1 MPARHAVLLIPPV
14 SVRPSQLP
22 CYKQHEQTNFHSPYT
37 LPSSVSCKSC
47 VCHSY
52 ANTRGVGVFFPF
64 WNLLVGCWRFDPGSQ
79 RLSRSSTDYC
89 QLITDLSTDLP
100 RPCRG
105 HCHPCL
111 KSFSCNTYG
120 SPASVANKRLT
131 AWLNSLDAT
140 LTKNR
145 GGASAP
151 RRSDFSTFRCAVCIP
166 GGVTGRGR
174 SDVATCFR
182 VASLPRTLSG
192 SLPSQ
197 PSPVLSFGR
206 NLELTTYD

>member
-14 SVRPSQLP
+14 SVRPSQLI

-64 WNLLVGCWRFDPGSQ
+64 WNLLVGS
-79 RLSRSSTDYC
+79 
-89 QLITDLSTDLP
+89 
-100 RPCRG
+100 
-105 HCHPCL
+105 HPCL

-151 RRSDFSTFRCAVCIP
+151 RRSDFSTFR
-166 GGVTGRGR
+166 
-174 SDVATCFR
+174 
-182 VASLPRTLSG
+182 
-192 SLPSQ
+192 
-197 PSPVLSFGR
+197 
-206 NLELTTYD
+206 

>member
-1 MPARHAVLLIPPV
+1 MPARHAVLLTPSV
-14 SVRPSQLP
+14 SLRPSQLP

-145 GGASAP
+145 GVHLP
-151 RRSDFSTFRCAVCIP
+151 LDVPIFRRSDAQSASQVGLRDA
-166 GGVTGRGR
+166 
-174 SDVATCFR
+174 DV
-182 VASLPRTLSG
+182 PTLRHVFESPACPVPCQG
-192 SLPSQ
+192 HCHPSRRQ
-197 PSPVLSFGR
+197 CYHS
-206 NLELTTYD
+206 EET

>member
-14 SVRPSQLP
+14 SLRPSQLI
-22 CYKQHEQTNFHSPYT
+22 CYKQQEQTNFHSPYT

-52 ANTRGVGVFFPF
+52 ANTWGVGVFFPF
-64 WNLLVGCWRFDPGSQ
+64 WNLLVGCWRFHPGSQ

-89 QLITDLSTDLP
+89 QLITDLSSDLP

-145 GGASAP
+145 GGMHLPLDADF
-151 RRSDFSTFRCAVCIP
+151 RRSDAQSASQMGLRDADVPTLRHVSSRELAPYPVRVTAIP
-166 GGVTGRGR
+166 
-174 SDVATCFR
+174 A
-182 VASLPRTLSG
+182 VASVIIRKKLRID
-192 SLPSQ
+192 
-197 PSPVLSFGR
+197 
-206 NLELTTYD
+206 NL

>member
-52 ANTRGVGVFFPF
+52 ANTRGVGIFFPF
-64 WNLLVGCWRFDPGSQ
+64 WNLPVGCSRFDPGSQ

-100 RPCRG
+100 LPCRG

-111 KSFSCNTYG
+111 KSFSCNTYR

-145 GGASAP
+145 EGVHLP
-151 RRSDFSTFRCAVCIP
+151 LDVPIFRRSDAQSASQMGLRDA
-166 GGVTGRGR
+166 
-174 SDVATCFR
+174 DV
-182 VASLPRTLSG
+182 PTLRHIFE
-192 SLPSQ
+192 
-197 PSPVLSFGR
+197 SPACP
-206 NLELTTYD
+206 Y

>member
-1 MPARHAVLLIPPV
+1 MCYNGFVRSAR
-14 SVRPSQLP
+14 
-22 CYKQHEQTNFHSPYT
+22 
-37 LPSSVSCKSC
+37 
-47 VCHSY
+47 
-52 ANTRGVGVFFPF
+52 FFPALVSHARPPRGPS
-64 WNLLVGCWRFDPGSQ
+64 NSSSIPAPISIDLLQAAGTNQLSFSVYSSKFRI
-79 RLSRSSTDYC
+79 LSRSSTDYC
-89 QLITDLSTDLP
+89 QLITDLSSDLP

-174 SDVATCFR
+174 SDVATCFESPACP
-182 VASLPRTLSG
+182 VPCQG
-192 SLPSQ
+192 HCHPSRRQ
-197 PSPVLSFGR
+197 CYHS
-206 NLELTTYD
+206 EET

>member
-14 SVRPSQLP
+14 SLRPSQLI

-145 GGASAP
+145 GGCICP
-151 RRSDFSTFRCAVCIP
+151 STFRFFDVQMRSLHPRWGYGTRTFRRCDMFSSRQLAPYPVRVTAIP
-166 GGVTGRGR
+166 
-174 SDVATCFR
+174 A
-182 VASLPRTLSG
+182 VASVIIRKKLRTD
-192 SLPSQ
+192 
-197 PSPVLSFGR
+197 
-206 NLELTTYD
+206 NL

>member
-14 SVRPSQLP
+14 SLRPSQLI

-120 SPASVANKRLT
+120 SPLSVANKRLT

-145 GGASAP
+145 GGASALDVP
-151 RRSDFSTFRCAVCIP
+151 IFRRSDAQSASQVGLWDADVPTLRHVFESPACPVPC
-166 GGVTGRGR
+166 RGH
-174 SDVATCFR
+174 CH
-182 VASLPRTLSG
+182 
-192 SLPSQ
+192 PSRRQ
-197 PSPVLSFGR
+197 CYHS
-206 NLELTTYD
+206 EET

>member
-14 SVRPSQLP
+14 CLRPSQLP

-64 WNLLVGCWRFDPGSQ
+64 WNLPVGCSRFDSGSR

-111 KSFSCNTYG
+111 KSFSCNTYKKPG
-120 SPASVANKRLT
+120 GVHLP
-131 AWLNSLDAT
+131 LDV
-140 LTKNR
+140 
-145 GGASAP
+145 P
-151 RRSDFSTFRCAVCIP
+151 IFRRSDAQSASQVGLRDA
-166 GGVTGRGR
+166 
-174 SDVATCFR
+174 DV
-182 VASLPRTLSG
+182 PTLRHVFESPACPVPCQG
-192 SLPSQ
+192 HCHPSRRQ
-197 PSPVLSFGR
+197 CYHS
-206 NLELTTYD
+206 EET

>member
-1 MPARHAVLLIPPV
+1 MPARHAVLL
-14 SVRPSQLP
+14 
-22 CYKQHEQTNFHSPYT
+22 
-37 LPSSVSCKSC
+37 
-47 VCHSY
+47 
-52 ANTRGVGVFFPF
+52 
-64 WNLLVGCWRFDPGSQ
+64 
-79 RLSRSSTDYC
+79 SSTNKPTFILRTLFQVPYPVNPVFATLTQTPGVWGYSSHSGTYLSGAGDSIPAVSAFQGLQPDYC

-120 SPASVANKRLT
+120 SPANVANKRLT

-197 PSPVLSFGR
+197 PSLVLSFGR

>member
-14 SVRPSQLP
+14 SLRPSQLP

-64 WNLLVGCWRFDPGSQ
+64 WNLLVGSQ

-145 GGASAP
+145 GGHLP
-151 RRSDFSTFRCAVCIP
+151 LDVPIFRRSDAQSASKVGYGTRTFRRCDMFLSRQLAPYPVR
-166 GGVTGRGR
+166 V
-174 SDVATCFR
+174 SATPAI
-182 VASLPRTLSG
+182 ASLRID
-192 SLPSQ
+192 
-197 PSPVLSFGR
+197 
-206 NLELTTYD
+206 NL

>member
-1 MPARHAVLLIPPV
+1 MPARHAVLLTPSV
-14 SVRPSQLP
+14 SLRPSQLP

-89 QLITDLSTDLP
+89 QPVTDLSTDLP

-120 SPASVANKRLT
+120 LLASVANKRLT
-131 AWLNSLDAT
+131 VSLSPLDAT
-140 LTKNR
+140 LTKNKGVGVSVMVNQKSNKNHCSERPSER
-145 GGASAP
+145 GSTSP
-151 RRSDFSTFRCAVCIP
+151 RPCRGHESKVTSPCVAAFPP
-166 GGVTGRGR
+166 G
-174 SDVATCFR
+174 C
-182 VASLPRTLSG
+182 
-192 SLPSQ
+192 
-197 PSPVLSFGR
+197 
-206 NLELTTYD
+206 YDLVFHDPC